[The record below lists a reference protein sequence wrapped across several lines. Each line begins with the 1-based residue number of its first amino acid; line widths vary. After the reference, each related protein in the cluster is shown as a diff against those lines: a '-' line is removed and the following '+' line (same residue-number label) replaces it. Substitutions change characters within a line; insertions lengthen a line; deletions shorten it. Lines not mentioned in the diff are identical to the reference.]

1 VEATGKICYAGLS
14 RHGVW
19 HIRQTSEG
27 SDDPEG
33 ALKMARENRVKDIMA
48 HIEEYDVVKE
58 DDQLCEAIRIL
69 RENHEKIE
77 SGVKG
82 KFHKTLLVANAAGR
96 IVGKLSIFDLVR
108 GLVPESEKKADE
120 SKPYYRTM
128 SSRSTEVA
136 EEVGE
141 IQERF
146 QWLNVSF
153 LDLVKQEAQ
162 KLVKDVMSPAKPLL
176 EEDDTIN
183 KAIYLMF
190 REDIRQPLVTREGV
204 VVGVVNLMDILPEL
218 LRVAGDECFWQDTDQ
233 VSS

>member
-1 VEATGKICYAGLS
+1 
-14 RHGVW
+14 
-19 HIRQTSEG
+19 
-27 SDDPEG
+27 
-33 ALKMARENRVKDIMA
+33 MARENRVKHIMA

-96 IVGKLSIFDLVR
+96 IVGKLSTFDLVR

-128 SSRSTEVA
+128 SSRSAEVA

-162 KLVKDVMSPAKPLL
+162 KLVKDVMSPAKALL
-176 EEDDTIN
+176 KEDDTIN

-190 REDIRQPLVTREGV
+190 RDDTRQPLVTREGEI
-204 VVGVVNLMDILPEL
+204 VGVVNLMDILPEL
-218 LRVAGDECFWQDTDQ
+218 LRIAGDECFWQDMDS
-233 VSS
+233 VPS

>member
-1 VEATGKICYAGLS
+1 
-14 RHGVW
+14 
-19 HIRQTSEG
+19 
-27 SDDPEG
+27 
-33 ALKMARENRVKDIMA
+33 
-48 HIEEYDVVKE
+48 
-58 DDQLCEAIRIL
+58 
-69 RENHEKIE
+69 
-77 SGVKG
+77 
-82 KFHKTLLVANAAGR
+82 
-96 IVGKLSIFDLVR
+96 
-108 GLVPESEKKADE
+108 
-120 SKPYYRTM
+120 M